1 MGARSGGGGEGRGCG
16 NGGAEAG
23 ARTLRKY
30 GLTRSHALLSSPICL
45 PLDESTMLRQV
56 QTMCGAGEVNGL
68 IEGNIT
74 QNSREG
80 SSNPPVVAAIDYV
93 VEIHP
98 PIVIENLLPHRGIF
112 EIMHADDADTFG
124 ENQMNSGVSESSRGV
139 GGSGGPR
146 TGSGSDRGGSMASSV
161 DWASGMVGGLLQGSQ
176 TAGHKRMLWCA
187 ELKHGESVPIH
198 SVGLG
203 SELKL
208 LINLGFCRS
217 TGEGALIHVPLDF
230 EKQAIE

>member
-1 MGARSGGGGEGRGCG
+1 
-16 NGGAEAG
+16 
-23 ARTLRKY
+23 
-30 GLTRSHALLSSPICL
+30 
-45 PLDESTMLRQV
+45 
-56 QTMCGAGEVNGL
+56 MCGAGEVNGL

-187 ELKHGESVPIH
+187 ELKHGETPPTFQSPSEGLASLGLWWHSPTGPTQMPAPPACTSPIPRL
-198 SVGLG
+198 SPT
-203 SELKL
+203 K
-208 LINLGFCRS
+208 
-217 TGEGALIHVPLDF
+217 ALPCICSPMAC
-230 EKQAIE
+230 ERKA